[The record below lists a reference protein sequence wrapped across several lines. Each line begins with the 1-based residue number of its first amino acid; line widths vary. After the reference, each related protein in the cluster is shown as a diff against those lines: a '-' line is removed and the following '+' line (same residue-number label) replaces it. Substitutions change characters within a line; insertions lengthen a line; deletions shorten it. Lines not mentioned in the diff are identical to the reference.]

1 MKASSLGEVIVVCSF
16 SLSILI
22 VTFMSG
28 CSTST
33 VVDEQKSSSAKL
45 SMDSEEKIVIMGRR
59 HGNSYETEPGFIDC
73 IGNNISRSENLNVV
87 QEKNFLDTFYP
98 WFEPRIAPLNLNR
111 MKVALNSDMIA
122 KKIEELKVRY
132 IVWVDGSTE
141 TSEESGSMTCGM
153 APSGG
158 CFGFKSWDKISSYE
172 ATIWDLK
179 GLTEKGKIKVDS
191 KGSSYIL
198 GVGPPIPLIAQVQG
212 VACEGISNRLIGFF
226 DSE

>member
-1 MKASSLGEVIVVCSF
+1 MKARGLGEVVVICSF
-16 SLSILI
+16 SLSMLI
-22 VTFMSG
+22 ITFMSG

-33 VVDEQKSSSAKL
+33 TIDEQKFSSTKL
-45 SMDSEEKIVIMGRR
+45 SMDGEEKIVIMGRR

-73 IGNNISRSENLNVV
+73 IGNKISRSENLNVV
-87 QEKNFLDTFYP
+87 QEKIFLDTFYP

-111 MKVALNSDMIA
+111 MKVVLDNDIVA
-122 KKIEELKVRY
+122 KKIRKLKIRY

-141 TSEESGSMTCGM
+141 TTEESGSMTCGM

-158 CFGFKSWDKISSYE
+158 CFGFKSWDKASSYE
-172 ATIWDLK
+172 ATVWDLR

-191 KGSSYIL
+191 KGSSYLL

-212 VACEGISNRLIGFF
+212 VACEGVSDRLKGFF
-226 DSE
+226 DNG